1 MITTYITSL
10 RAAFNPF
17 QATSKVPR
25 LFLNALPA
33 EAHKTIKISAT
44 QFPRTSAA
52 PAILELG
59 FKDGKT
65 LKYSWAADA
74 LDNTATKEKKT
85 ERVSLQEIVEE
96 VNRHARASD
105 RKAELSG

>member
-10 RAAFNPF
+10 KTAFNPF
-17 QATSKVPR
+17 QAASKVPR

-33 EAHKTIKISAT
+33 EAHKTIKISTT
-44 QFPRTSAA
+44 QFPRTSTA

-74 LDNTATKEKKT
+74 LENTGAKEKNSKG
-85 ERVSLQEIVEE
+85 VDLQEIVEE